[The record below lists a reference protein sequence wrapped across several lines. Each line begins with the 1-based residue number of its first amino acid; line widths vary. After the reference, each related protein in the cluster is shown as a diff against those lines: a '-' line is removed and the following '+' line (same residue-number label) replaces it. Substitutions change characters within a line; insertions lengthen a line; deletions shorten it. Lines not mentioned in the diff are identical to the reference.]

1 MRRRFLTYAGLV
13 VLALGIAPAARAQFV
28 TESPLT
34 ISLAADH
41 VDITLGFNG
50 ANLALFGE
58 RNMDGDVAVV
68 IRGPEVPAV
77 VRRKAQVM
85 GLWMNTQ
92 SVTFRNVP
100 AYYDLALSRNEAEI
114 NAPVA
119 LHDNRIGLDTLDFR
133 PDTRVEKTMVEAF
146 QEALIRNRQVQGY
159 FPLEPKRVTF
169 LSNDLFRADFHVPP
183 NVPTGDCIVQTYL
196 LADGE
201 VRDMRETRLR
211 VAQVGFNARLYS
223 FAVQHSL
230 SYGLA
235 AVLIAVVAGWAGFAL
250 LRKD

>member
-1 MRRRFLTYAGLV
+1 MRRILPLLLV
-13 VLALGIAPAARAQFV
+13 IFIALALAPAARAQFI

-34 ISLAADH
+34 VSLAADH

-50 ANLALFGE
+50 SNLSLFGV
-58 RNMDGDVAVV
+58 RKGPGDIAVV

-77 VRRKAQVM
+77 VRRKGQVM
-85 GLWMNTQ
+85 GIWMNTQ

-100 AYYDLALSRNEAEI
+100 AYYDLALSRNEADI
-114 NAPVA
+114 GAPVA

-133 PDTRVEKTMVEAF
+133 PDTREDKEIVDAF
-146 QEALIRNRQVQGY
+146 QEALIRNRQLQGY

-183 NVPTGDCIVQTYL
+183 NVPTGDYIVQTYL
-196 LADGE
+196 LSGGE
-201 VRDMRETRLR
+201 VQDMRETRLR
-211 VAQVGFNARLYS
+211 VAQVGFNAGLYS
-223 FAVQHSL
+223 FAIKHSL

-235 AVLIAVVAGWAGFAL
+235 AVLIAIVAGWAGYAF